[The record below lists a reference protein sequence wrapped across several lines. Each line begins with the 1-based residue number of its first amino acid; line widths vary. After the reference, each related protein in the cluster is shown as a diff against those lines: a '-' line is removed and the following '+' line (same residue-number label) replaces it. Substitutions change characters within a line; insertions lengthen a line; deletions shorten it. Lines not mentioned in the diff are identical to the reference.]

1 MHKQLGDSGAYE
13 RTDTRRIPSKNLD
26 VLADYWKT
34 YRHQG
39 LRSVWANL
47 VERYWF
53 DWRFGTDTGLPLARP
68 DFQQHPMHFEHGL
81 SYASSW
87 TSEVKLIFQQIR
99 ILLGDSFPDW
109 TFVDIGC
116 GKGKVVLQW
125 QQECRR
131 AGVQQQAIG
140 VDYYEPLIQIAQSN
154 HRKLFSD
161 SGRFVVG
168 EASAIDFKAFGDH
181 VVAYLYNPFDAVVLS
196 AVLQNLARQP
206 CVLIYTNPT
215 HAQLPERFGFRL
227 HAHKRK
233 SFHVNQETMIFISS
247 HLRTDDPP

>member
-1 MHKQLGDSGAYE
+1 MHKRSGDSGALE
-13 RTDTRRIPSKNLD
+13 RIETRQISSKNLAM
-26 VLADYWKT
+26 LADYWKT

-53 DWRFGTDTGLPLARP
+53 DLRFGTDTGLPLARP
-68 DFQQHPMHFEHGL
+68 DFQQHPRHFEHGL

-87 TSEVKLIFQQIR
+87 TSEVRLIFQETR
-99 ILLGDSFPDW
+99 TLLGDSFPDW
-109 TFVDIGC
+109 CFVDIGC

-125 QQECRR
+125 HQECRR
-131 AGVQQQAIG
+131 VGVQQQAIG
-140 VDYYEPLIQIAQSN
+140 LDYYEPLIQIAQSN

-168 EASAIDFKAFGDH
+168 EASAIDFRAFGDRLI
-181 VVAYLYNPFDAVVLS
+181 AYLYNPFNDFILS
-196 AVLQNLARQP
+196 AVLRKVSQQP

-215 HAQLPERFGFRL
+215 HAQLPEQFGFRL
-227 HAHKRK
+227 HSHKRK

-247 HLRTDDPP
+247 LLWTEDLH

>member
-1 MHKQLGDSGAYE
+1 MHKRSGDSGALE
-13 RTDTRRIPSKNLD
+13 RIETRQISSKNLAM
-26 VLADYWKT
+26 LADYWKT

-68 DFQQHPMHFEHGL
+68 DFQQHPRHFEHGL

-87 TSEVKLIFQQIR
+87 TSEVRLIFQETR
-99 ILLGDSFPDW
+99 TLLGDSFPDW
-109 TFVDIGC
+109 CFVDIGC

-125 QQECRR
+125 HQECRR
-131 AGVQQQAIG
+131 VGVQQQAIG
-140 VDYYEPLIQIAQSN
+140 LDYYEPLIQIAQSN

-168 EASAIDFKAFGDH
+168 EASAIDFRAFGDRLI
-181 VVAYLYNPFDAVVLS
+181 AYLYNPFNDFILS
-196 AVLQNLARQP
+196 AVLRKLSQQP

-215 HAQLPERFGFRL
+215 HAQLPEQFGFRL
-227 HAHKRK
+227 HSHKRK

-247 HLRTDDPP
+247 LLWTEDLH

>member
-1 MHKQLGDSGAYE
+1 M
-13 RTDTRRIPSKNLD
+13 
-26 VLADYWKT
+26 LADYWKT

-47 VERYWF
+47 IERYWF

-68 DFQQHPMHFEHGL
+68 DFQEHPRHFEHGL

-87 TSEVKLIFQQIR
+87 TSEVQLIFQQVR
-99 ILLGDSFPDW
+99 TLLGNSFAEW
-109 TFVDIGC
+109 CFVDIGC

-131 AGVQQQAIG
+131 AGIQQEAIG

-161 SGRFVVG
+161 TGRFVVG
-168 EASAIDFKAFGDH
+168 EASLIDFRDFGDQ
-181 VVAYLYNPFDAVVLS
+181 VIAYLYNPFDDVVLR
-196 AVLQNLARQP
+196 AVLRNLAQQP

-215 HAQLPERFGFRL
+215 HGHLPEQFGFRL
-227 HAHKRK
+227 HSHKRK
-233 SFHVNQETMIFISS
+233 SFHVNQETMIFTSS
-247 HLRTDDPP
+247 HARADPLDQPP

>member
-1 MHKQLGDSGAYE
+1 MHKRSGDSGALE
-13 RTDTRRIPSKNLD
+13 RIETRQISSKNLAM
-26 VLADYWKT
+26 LADYWKT

-53 DWRFGTDTGLPLARP
+53 DLRFGTDTGLPLARP
-68 DFQQHPMHFEHGL
+68 DFQQHPRQFEHGL

-87 TSEVKLIFQQIR
+87 TSEVRLIFQETR
-99 ILLGDSFPDW
+99 TLLGDSFPDW
-109 TFVDIGC
+109 CFVDIGC

-125 QQECRR
+125 HQECRR
-131 AGVQQQAIG
+131 VGVQQQAIG
-140 VDYYEPLIQIAQSN
+140 LDYYEPLIQIAQSN

-168 EASAIDFKAFGDH
+168 EASAIDFRAFGDRLI
-181 VVAYLYNPFDAVVLS
+181 AYLYNPFNDFILS
-196 AVLQNLARQP
+196 AVLRKLSQQP

-215 HAQLPERFGFRL
+215 HAQLPEQFGFRL
-227 HAHKRK
+227 HSHKRK

-247 HLRTDDPP
+247 LLWTEDLH